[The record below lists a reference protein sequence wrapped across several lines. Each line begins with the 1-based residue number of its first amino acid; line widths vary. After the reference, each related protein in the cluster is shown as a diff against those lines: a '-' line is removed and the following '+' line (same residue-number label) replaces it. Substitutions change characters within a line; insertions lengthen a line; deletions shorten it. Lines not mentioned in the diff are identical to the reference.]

1 MRLLSYD
8 DSATEWNLPW
18 AVLKGRFD
26 FIIANVENIFHRYV
40 VQSGRSMLNANIE
53 TIVVSS

>member
-8 DSATEWNLPW
+8 DSASEWNLPW
-18 AVLKGRFD
+18 AVLKGCFD

-40 VQSGRSMLNANIE
+40 VTKWQKYAE
-53 TIVVSS
+53 C